1 MALDIPPQTSILQ
14 CRTHCLTA
22 SGMCTCSSEM
32 SWASSP
38 RLSRNRIFRVN
49 LELKKENK
57 PFTLRIRRV
66 ILEDLTEG
74 TGASRMTRLERKQ
87 GKTSTTS
94 VVKTVE
100 GVSLCLE
107 LVPDEGPNQCQE
119 GLHVPRS
126 VDDHQ
131 GSKVFP
137 KPEEKSS
144 GIVSSCSTFVHAA
157 APWCLFFPNFPG
169 SCA

>member
-1 MALDIPPQTSILQ
+1 M
-14 CRTHCLTA
+14 
-22 SGMCTCSSEM
+22 
-32 SWASSP
+32 
-38 RLSRNRIFRVN
+38 N
-49 LELKKENK
+49 LELKKKNK

-137 KPEEKSS
+137 KPEEESN
-144 GIVSSCSTFVHAA
+144 GIVSSCSTFVQEEQVGYLPCCRLLGASFVLISLAAVPNHHALS
-157 APWCLFFPNFPG
+157 PSQFIQPSILHF
-169 SCA
+169 